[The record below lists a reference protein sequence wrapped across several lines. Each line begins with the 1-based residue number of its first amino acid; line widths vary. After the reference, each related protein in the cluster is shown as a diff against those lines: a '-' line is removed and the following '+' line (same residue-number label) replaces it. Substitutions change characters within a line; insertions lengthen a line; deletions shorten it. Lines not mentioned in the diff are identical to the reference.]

1 MAKYAKTEDGYQKIE
16 ELNANKIDK
25 DNPVATGSFSMG
37 REPGSVIGNCSHAEG
52 LYTTASGEYSHAEGN
67 VTTASSYSSHAEG
80 SCTTASGSVSHAE
93 GSNTTASADCSHA
106 EGLSTV
112 ASGDYSHA
120 EGSTTIASGKYSHT
134 EGCYTTAVNESQH
147 VQGEFNIVDTTGTAS
162 TRGKYVHIV
171 GNGTSSKRSNAHTLD
186 WNGNAW
192 FAGDIYVGSTSGT
205 DRDDGSKKLATE
217 EYVNNSIPT
226 KTSDLT
232 NDSSFLTDSSEVV
245 KYISQTLTDKQK
257 IQARTNIGAGTSDF
271 SGSYN
276 DLRDKPVELVLTDRT
291 TGINYTLYIDNGKLT
306 MEAVSAESEG

>member
-162 TRGKYVHIV
+162 TRGKYAHIV

-192 FAGDIYVGSTSGT
+192 FAGNVYVGGTGQDDTNTQLLATVAMLRSMLPKITTITLGTTWQGAASPYYQDIELACVTETSMVDLQPT
-205 DRDDGSKKLATE
+205 PDQLASWQDDGLAFTTA
-217 EYVNNSIPT
+217 VNEAGVIRVYIAGGKPSEDMT
-226 KTSDLT
+226 VQVKVQ
-232 NDSSFLTDSSEVV
+232 EVV
-245 KYISQTLTDKQK
+245 
-257 IQARTNIGAGTSDF
+257 
-271 SGSYN
+271 
-276 DLRDKPVELVLTDRT
+276 VV
-291 TGINYTLYIDNGKLT
+291 
-306 MEAVSAESEG
+306 